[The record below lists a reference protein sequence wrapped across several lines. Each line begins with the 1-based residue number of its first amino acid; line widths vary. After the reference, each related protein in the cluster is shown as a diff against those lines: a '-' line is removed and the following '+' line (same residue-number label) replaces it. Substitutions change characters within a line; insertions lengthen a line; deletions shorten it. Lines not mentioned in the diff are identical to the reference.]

1 MGFSITSAVFGGII
15 IICYSVM
22 LVYVDNYYD
31 YYGGYNYKYYRY
43 GPYQY
48 SYTTKMALSVIV
60 LILGIVEFV
69 MGIWA
74 AVCLCVMKPC
84 CGPAQV
90 SIPLF

>member
-1 MGFSITSAVFGGII
+1 
-15 IICYSVM
+15 M
-22 LVYVDNYYD
+22 LADVDNYYD

-43 GPYQY
+43 RPYQY
-48 SYTTKMALSVIV
+48 SYTTKMALSAIV

-84 CGPAQV
+84 CGPAEV
-90 SIPLF
+90 GLPLL